1 MTFAIEV
8 KTKTQTAEET
18 RGLGLIPAVLYGQE
32 DGAISVAVDKL
43 AFEKLYGEAG
53 ESSLVDLSVAGG
65 KGAVKVLIQDIQRDP
80 VKGDITHVDFM
91 RINMNKEMHATLPIN
106 FVGESLAVKEL
117 GGTLIKSLQE
127 LDIKCLPKDL
137 VSHIDMDLSVLKTFD
152 DIVHIKELVVPA
164 GITIMENPETVVAKV
179 AAPLTEE
186 QLKAMEESG
195 VAKAVADIE
204 VAGAK
209 KEGEDGEVVAEEGV
223 VKEDSKKEAG
233 KKEGNKKE

>member
-1 MTFAIEV
+1 
-8 KTKTQTAEET
+8 
-18 RGLGLIPAVLYGQE
+18 
-32 DGAISVAVDKL
+32 
-43 AFEKLYGEAG
+43 
-53 ESSLVDLSVAGG
+53 
-65 KGAVKVLIQDIQRDP
+65 
-80 VKGDITHVDFM
+80 
-91 RINMNKEMHATLPIN
+91 MNKEMHATLPIN